1 MDSETLDT
9 TTKSISASNFL
20 NLFTMPEESRLQE
33 IPIGKPVSK
42 RERTEKREAII
53 DEIFKY
59 YVAEQ
64 PKRKRENW
72 KRYLAFIKSR
82 HLTHCKKSVALFK
95 RQPQY
100 IHEVKTV
107 ESMRWLLK
115 HIPLEDFYVVL
126 SEVKDR
132 KNRGNNVS
140 SFLGGLWFKNV

>member
-1 MDSETLDT
+1 MDEVLDT
-9 TTKSISASNFL
+9 SIKQISASNFL
-20 NLFTMPEESRLQE
+20 SGLIQSQPTEF
-33 IPIGKPVSK
+33 KPKSK
-42 RERTEKREAII
+42 RERTEKREKII
-53 DEIFKY
+53 DEIFAF

-95 RQPQY
+95 RQPEY

-115 HIPLEDFYVVL
+115 HIRLEDFYDVL

-132 KNRGNNVS
+132 SNRGNNVS
-140 SFLGGLWFKNV
+140 SWIGSLFFKNV

>member
-1 MDSETLDT
+1 MDEVLDT
-9 TTKSISASNFL
+9 TIKSISASNFL
-20 NLFTMPEESRLQE
+20 SGLIYSQPTEF
-33 IPIGKPVSK
+33 KPKSK

-53 DEIFKY
+53 DEIFKF

-95 RQPQY
+95 RQPEY

-115 HIPLEDFYVVL
+115 HIKLEDFYVVL

-132 KNRGNNVS
+132 SNRGNNVS
-140 SFLGGLWFKNV
+140 SWIGSLFFKNV